1 MDDNELKDL
10 MEQHPDGEDTAAE
23 SSKKKTEKKP
33 VKAKRAKTQSG
44 GFAEK
49 LKKITSSKLFKR
61 IVVVTIICS
70 LIAATVSMIIL
81 FSGKDDE
88 FTSDNKLI
96 LRVANLAMTNLN
108 DSQTAYL
115 ENKFQVKFRPIT
127 IPWNDWDSYVH
138 KSINGNDM
146 PDIMQWDLRSYYKSN
161 LNKWVE
167 GGMLRPLPDDMSQY
181 ENLSRLVSGYTA
193 LEQIKVKGKLYCF
206 PVARSAENNQL
217 DLITAGYIY
226 RRDWAKDL
234 GVYQENDEYT
244 VEQFEALLS
253 AFRNYTRDTK
263 MNVLADVEWAFP
275 SITFAYKE
283 STTPYIYDAEQN
295 KYVWNFTTPSYD
307 AGIKK
312 AKSWTDAGYYYPDQ
326 YLSNDTD
333 VLNQYKASR
342 MGVLYENITI
352 KNYSDIRK
360 SMQTSELS
368 GDALNDATAILK
380 LKRADGVAGA
390 GKFFAEQNDNWWSA
404 SLISSRVSDFKMNKI
419 LEIMD
424 YLASE
429 EGTKFCAY
437 GIKGQDWTEDENGEL
452 ILKWAKDEKGEY
464 IEKDMGT
471 KGIRYMVCI
480 GEDLYG
486 FDPLISEE
494 SKAIAQAYIDF
505 LYEKREQGELY
516 VIPLDQEMA
525 WLSAK
530 NKDKYGYFLEPLATA
545 VDNYMFGAGLSKW
558 NEFNNQNK
566 SAYEAVLEEINQ
578 AIKKA

>member
-1 MDDNELKDL
+1 MDDNELKEL
-10 MEQHPDGEDTAAE
+10 MESHPDEGTSEGD
-23 SSKKKTEKKP
+23 KKP
-33 VKAKRAKTQSG
+33 EKAKTAKSSNGQGAS
-44 GFAEK
+44 FFDK
-49 LKKITSSKLFKR
+49 LKKFAATKRFKK
-61 IVVVTIICS
+61 IVVVTVICS
-70 LIAATVSMIIL
+70 LIAATIGMIIA

-161 LNKWVE
+161 LTKWVA
-167 GGMLRPLPDDMSQY
+167 GNMLCPLPEDMSEY
-181 ENLSRLVSGYTA
+181 ENLNRLLEGYTA
-193 LEQIKVKGKLYCF
+193 LEQIKVNGKLYCF
-206 PVARSAENNQL
+206 PVARSVEDNQL

-226 RRDWAKDL
+226 RRDWAQEL
-234 GVYQENDEYT
+234 NVYQENDEYT
-244 VEQFEALLS
+244 IEQFEALLS
-253 AFRNYTRDTK
+253 AFKEYTK
-263 MNVLADVEWAFP
+263 NSKNNVLADVEWAFP

-283 STTPYIYDAEQN
+283 STAPYIYDAAQG
-295 KYVWNFTTPSYD
+295 KYVWNYTTTAFD

-312 AKSWTDAGYYYPDQ
+312 AKSWTDAKYYYPDQ

-333 VLNQYKASR
+333 VLNQYKAGR

-360 SMQTSELS
+360 SMETKDLTGE
-368 GDALNDATAILK
+368 DLNDATAILK
-380 LKRADGVAGA
+380 LKRANGVAGA
-390 GKFFAEQNDNWWSA
+390 GKFFSEQNDNWWSA
-404 SLISSRVSDFKMNKI
+404 SLISSRVSEFKLKKI
-419 LEIMD
+419 LEVMD
-424 YLASE
+424 YLASD

-437 GIKGQDWTEDENGEL
+437 GIKGQDWSEGDDGEI
-452 ILKWAKDEKGEY
+452 ILHWAKDEKGKY

-480 GEDLYG
+480 GEDLYSY
-486 FDPLISEE
+486 DPLIPSE
-494 SKAIAQAYIDF
+494 SKEIAQAYIDF
-505 LYEKREQGELY
+505 LYEKREQGQLY

-525 WLSAK
+525 WLSEK
-530 NKDKYGYFLEPLATA
+530 NKDKYGYFLEPLAEA

-558 NEFNNQNK
+558 NEFNNSNK
-566 SAYEAVLEEINQ
+566 PSYEAVLEEINQ
-578 AIKKA
+578 AIQRT